1 MRLPIAL
8 AIGVLLFAAPAAA
21 GSSVPPWT
29 GGDGMVTPLEARAG
43 AIVSALAGRKA
54 AVKCVSPTGWGDA
67 GASLGFDARAL
78 IAVVPWTSPGVP
90 AGYALLSPYVCRLTD
105 RFLRNPHR
113 RGEKLCPTRAR
124 PRARCAGY
132 GSVLEAT
139 QTLAHEAMHLA
150 GIATES
156 TAECYGMQ
164 LLPYAAWRLGASR
177 SFALEL
183 GRDYEAQY
191 RQERRDAPT
200 YWSRECRD
208 GGALDL
214 LPDQRGWPLPL
225 GSFGVV
231 AGNPAAIVQAAVAR

>member
-8 AIGVLLFAAPAAA
+8 AIGVLLFAAPSAA

-29 GGDGMVTPLEARAG
+29 GGDGKVTPLEARAG

-54 AVKCVSPTGWGDA
+54 AAECVSPTGWGDA

-90 AGYALLSPYVCRLTD
+90 AGYALLSPFVCRLTN
-105 RFLRNPHR
+105 RFLGNPHR
-113 RGEKLCPTRAR
+113 RGEKICPTRAQ
-124 PRARCAGY
+124 PRARCAAY
-132 GSVLEAT
+132 ESVIEAT

-156 TAECYGMQ
+156 TAECFGMQ

-177 SFALEL
+177 AFALEL

-208 GGALDL
+208 GGTLDL
-214 LPDQRGWPLPL
+214 LPHQRGWPLPA
-225 GSFGVV
+225 GSFSLV
-231 AGNPAAIVQAAVAR
+231 AGNPAAVVRAAVAR